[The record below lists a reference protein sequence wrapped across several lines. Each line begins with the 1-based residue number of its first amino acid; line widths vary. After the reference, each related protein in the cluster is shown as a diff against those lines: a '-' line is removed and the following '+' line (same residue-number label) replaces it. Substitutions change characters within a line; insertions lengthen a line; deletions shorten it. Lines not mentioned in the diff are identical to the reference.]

1 MKEFYPVLTKNEC
14 GKYTWKFENN
24 VLIVFYGN
32 DDGMVFPSITTNDQ
46 LAMFMLG
53 MSMYC
58 YGFTLHGK
66 NNLVQD
72 CFPDLTTDEREY
84 IINGITPEAWD
95 ELFDSM
101 EVENELS

>member
-1 MKEFYPVLTKNEC
+1 MSDFYPVLTKNEC
-14 GKYTWKFENN
+14 GKYTWEFENN

-32 DDGMVFPSITTNDQ
+32 HDGMVFPSVTTKDQ

-58 YGFTLHGK
+58 HS

-72 CFPDLTTDEREY
+72 CFPDLSTDEREY
-84 IINGITPEAWD
+84 LINGITPDAWD
-95 ELFDSM
+95 KFFDSM